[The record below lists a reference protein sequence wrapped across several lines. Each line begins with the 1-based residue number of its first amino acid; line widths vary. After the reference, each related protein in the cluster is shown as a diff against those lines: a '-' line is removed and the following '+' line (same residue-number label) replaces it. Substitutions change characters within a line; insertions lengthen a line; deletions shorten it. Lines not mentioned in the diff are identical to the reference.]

1 MSQLVPNTETTL
13 AGGGANTV
21 KALSALVDKIGPS
34 IVMVHSQSGNYGLD
48 LVRHRADKLRGLII
62 VEGSCGPLSADDVS
76 RHFKKVPILIVL
88 GDNTTGSKTNNGD
101 ERRKQCAESANQIR
115 AAGGKAKFM
124 LLPEAGIKGNSHMM
138 MMDRNNLIIADQVI
152 GWLTEVAGM

>member
-1 MSQLVPNTETTL
+1 MHRCTE
-13 AGGGANTV
+13 A
-21 KALSALVDKIGPS
+21 
-34 IVMVHSQSGNYGLD
+34 
-48 LVRHRADKLRGLII
+48 
-62 VEGSCGPLSADDVS
+62 
-76 RHFKKVPILIVL
+76 
-88 GDNTTGSKTNNGD
+88 
-101 ERRKQCAESANQIR
+101 ANQIR